1 MSLGASAQELAQGT
15 ICCDASVFLRILL
28 GIAQLSGLIFFVVVS
43 LTILLVD
50 GLVEALSRVI
60 VVVRVLCHWHLLE
73 VLINGR
79 SRMGLNKVCTI
90 VLT

>member
-28 GIAQLSGLIFFVVVS
+28 GIAQLSGLIFFVVS
-43 LTILLVD
+43 LTTLLVD
-50 GLVEALSRVI
+50 GLVEALFKVI